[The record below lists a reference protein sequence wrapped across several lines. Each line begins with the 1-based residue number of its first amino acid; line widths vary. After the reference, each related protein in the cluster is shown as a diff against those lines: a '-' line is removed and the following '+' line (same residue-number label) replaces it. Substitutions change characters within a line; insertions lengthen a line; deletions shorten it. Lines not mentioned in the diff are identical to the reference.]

1 MFYSKGNL
9 RPEKEPLCISVKQH
23 YSVSAFFLLESVV
36 LDLDYIFESAISN
49 DLLGLQMLFW
59 YIQLYDT
66 KKESSRGRFLGN

>member
-36 LDLDYIFESAISN
+36 LDMTIFLNQQS
-49 DLLGLQMLFW
+49 QM
-59 YIQLYDT
+59 T
-66 KKESSRGRFLGN
+66 C